1 MISISSLKKSFK
13 SGFTLDIDDLN
24 IGDGERVALIGEN
37 GSGKSTLLRLIA
49 GIISPD
55 EGEIDNVQC
64 ALCNVQSIPE
74 SEDPDQIIN
83 DINNSTLHTPHS
95 SLSVGYQPQD
105 PYCFRG
111 TARYNIRLGQHGDAD
126 IDGIIDGCRI
136 KELADKN
143 IRELSGG
150 ERQRV
155 CFARMLAGNYG
166 LLLLDE
172 PFSQTDIDM
181 SDYLCDYLVGYC
193 KKNGSTLIMST
204 HTPAQALSVA
214 TKILI
219 LNNGKVAEYSD
230 ITRLENPESEFG
242 RKFVAQ
248 WRL

>member
-1 MISISSLKKSFK
+1 MLNITSLKKSFK
-13 SGFTLDIDDLN
+13 SGFALDIDDLN

-49 GIISPD
+49 GIITPD
-55 EGEIDNVQC
+55 SGDIRIANADGDR
-64 ALCNVQSIPE
+64 PE
-74 SEDPDQIIN
+74 NPEPTQLDTDAKHKTQN
-83 DINNSTLHTPHS
+83 TKLTT
-95 SLSVGYQPQD
+95 GYQPQD

-111 TARYNIRLGQHGDAD
+111 TAQYNIRLGQRGDAD
-126 IDGIIDGCRI
+126 IDAIIEGCRI

-181 SDYLCDYLVGYC
+181 SDYLCDYLVEYC
-193 KKNGSTLIMST
+193 RQNGTTLIMST

>member
-1 MISISSLKKSFK
+1 MLDISSLKKSFK

-49 GIISPD
+49 GIIAPD
-55 EGEIDNVQC
+55 EGAINNVQ
-64 ALCNVQSIPE
+64 LSPE
-74 SEDPDQIIN
+74 SEDPDQK
-83 DINNSTLHTPHS
+83 INNTKSATRNTQHATRLI
-95 SLSVGYQPQD
+95 GYQPQA

-111 TARYNIRLGQHGDAD
+111 TARYNIRLGQRGDAD
-126 IDGIIDGCRI
+126 IDAIIDGCRI

-166 LLLLDE
+166 MLLLDE

-193 KKNGSTLIMST
+193 KKNGATLIMST

-230 ITRLENPESEFG
+230 VTRLENPESEFG